1 MSQQLLRTTESNVTD
16 DERATEEPRTLDD
29 IIETYARD

>member
-16 DERATEEPRTLDD
+16 EGTTEEPRTLDD